1 MDYNLEMV
9 KNFKLIFSTF
19 KKLSDLK
26 INFYKN
32 ELFFLGKPMTL
43 SLDMLNYL
51 YVIITISNN
60 VFVHSNILS

>member
-26 INFYKN
+26 INFYKS
-32 ELFFLGKPMTL
+32 ELFFFGKAYDIVARYVEL
-43 SLDMLNYL
+43 FVCDNNY
-51 YVIITISNN
+51 
-60 VFVHSNILS
+60 F